1 MMRCSTRKK
10 ILVTL
15 ASVVLVVVAVVVHA
29 LAGLSTQPILYAAPP
44 AFVAQYA
51 ENMQYSEPSSLVKVN
66 ATAFESPEGAHYTKW
81 MQGFSYEEA
90 LVFKA
95 IMAGESLDELWGLFA
110 HPDKAVRI
118 KIASAF
124 AAVNIKFSHHDESG
138 FPPKRN
144 QFWKD
149 LGEQLPNV
157 RNALSE
163 GLIETAKH
171 GTATRIPYTLAW
183 LPEMGTETLKLFEWA
198 AKHHPDPNVRRS
210 SMYYVAYIGREEEF
224 SAPLLLNRAH
234 DPDYSV
240 RKLALGLR
248 FRRLVGD
255 L

>member
-1 MMRCSTRKK
+1 MKISSTWKK
-10 ILVTL
+10 VLIAL
-15 ASVVLVVVAVVVHA
+15 AVALLVVLAVVIHA
-29 LAGLSTQPILYAAPP
+29 LAGLSTQPITYAEPP
-44 AFVAQYA
+44 VFVAQYA
-51 ENMQYSEPSSLVKVN
+51 EKMQHSDPLSIPNGRHTGIEKDSDAEY
-66 ATAFESPEGAHYTKW
+66 AKW
-81 MQGFSYEEA
+81 MEGFSYEEA
-90 LVFKA
+90 LVFRA
-95 IMAGESLDELWGLFA
+95 IMVGESLEELWGLFT

-163 GLIETAKH
+163 GLVETAKH

-183 LPEMGTETLKLFEWA
+183 LPEQGLETLKLFEWA
-198 AKHHPDPNVRRS
+198 AKHHPDPGVRRS
-210 SMYYVAYIGREEEF
+210 SLYYVAYIGREEVF
-224 SAPLLLNRAH
+224 TAPLLLNRAH
-234 DPDYSV
+234 DPEYSV
-240 RKLALGLR
+240 RELALGLR